1 MIDLRWRQR
10 IIWAAYTLLTVVA
23 LSLALRPDPYDT
35 LRQADTLFV
44 AGHYRAA
51 LVTYASLTNLLS
63 DASLRLGIVLTV
75 RNETDLA
82 RRAFASAIQAGLRP
96 REYQLAV
103 LYLGNLAMREG
114 DTAAAYRTWQT
125 LTDCTPLLCTVRD
138 LLLADVDLKEG
149 RLDQAFHIYRSVA
162 IEQLPSDWA
171 KLTVE
176 RQTLLATLFNPTNV
190 SITPIPQSA
199 TFADPFL
206 QPLLPPMIGSDMLNH
221 VLTLDSATRQQLFGQ
236 LALDM
241 GYERLALAFFDQ
253 AEPTGEHGLA
263 AAIYRAYT
271 HLRLGNRQEG
281 IEQLKQLADAHP
293 DDVRIWSLLTAAYI
307 YTGDLNAAV
316 NSLQRIQA
324 SGRSDPAIALIQA
337 SLAFAQRDFVAA
349 ADAYEQAVILAPTN
363 ERAYYLTL
371 AARFHLDSGFER
383 CISGLQAAQAAVS
396 AAPDNPE
403 ALTILAGT
411 RYYCGD
417 LPGALQAA
425 DAALKA
431 GAGIEARFYY
441 GLTLS
446 AQGNLDQ
453 GRAHLES
460 VADQAPASVWRQR
473 AETALELI
481 GVKLPVLFRNP

>member
-307 YTGDLNAAV
+307 YTGDMNAAV

-337 SLAFAQRDFVAA
+337 KLAFAQRDFVAA

-363 ERAYYLTL
+363 ERSYYLTL

-383 CISGLQAAQAAVS
+383 CTSGLQAAQAAVNIS
-396 AAPDNPE
+396 PNHPD

-425 DAALKA
+425 DAALEA
-431 GAGIEARFYY
+431 GAGSEARFYY

-446 AQGNLDQ
+446 AQGDLDQ
-453 GRAHLES
+453 GRAHLEA

-473 AETALELI
+473 AETVLELT

>member
-190 SITPIPQSA
+190 SITPIPHSA

-281 IEQLKQLADAHP
+281 IEQLKQLADAHT

-337 SLAFAQRDFVAA
+337 KLAFAQRDFVAA

-363 ERAYYLTL
+363 ERSYYLTL

-383 CISGLQAAQAAVS
+383 CTSGLQAAQAAVNIS
-396 AAPDNPE
+396 PNDPD

-425 DAALKA
+425 DAALEA
-431 GAGIEARFYY
+431 GAGSEARFYY

-446 AQGNLDQ
+446 AQGDLDQ
-453 GRAHLES
+453 GRAHLEA

-473 AETALELI
+473 AETVLELT

>member
-149 RLDQAFHIYRSVA
+149 RLDQAFHIYQSVA

-337 SLAFAQRDFVAA
+337 KLAFAQRDFVAA

-363 ERAYYLTL
+363 ERSYYLTL

-383 CISGLQAAQAAVS
+383 CTSGLQAAQAAVNIS
-396 AAPDNPE
+396 PNHPD

-425 DAALKA
+425 DAALEA
-431 GAGIEARFYY
+431 GAGSEARFYY

-446 AQGNLDQ
+446 AQGDLDQ
-453 GRAHLES
+453 GRAHLEA

-473 AETALELI
+473 AETVLELT

>member
-1 MIDLRWRQR
+1 MIDIRWRQR
-10 IIWAAYTLLTVVA
+10 IIRAAYTLLTVVA

-35 LRQADTLFV
+35 LRQADALFV

-114 DTAAAYRTWQT
+114 DTAAAYRTWQS
-125 LTDCTPLLCTVRD
+125 LTDCTPLLCTMRD

-149 RLDQAFHIYRSVA
+149 RLDQAFRIYRSVA
-162 IEQLPSDWA
+162 IEQLPLDWA
-171 KLTVE
+171 KLTIE
-176 RQTLLATLFNPTNV
+176 RRTLLATLFNPTNV

-199 TFADPFL
+199 VFAEPFL
-206 QPLLPPMIGSDMLNH
+206 QPLLPPMVGSDMLNRA
-221 VLTLDSATRQQLFGQ
+221 LALEPATRQQLFGQ

-241 GYERLALAFFDQ
+241 GYERLALAFFEQ
-253 AEPTGEHGLA
+253 VEPSGEHGPA

-293 DDVRIWSLLTAAYI
+293 DDVRIRSLLTAAYI

-316 NSLQRIQA
+316 NSLQGLQA
-324 SGRSDPAIALIQA
+324 SGRSDPVIALIQA
-337 SLAFAQRDFVAA
+337 RLAFAQRDFVAA

-363 ERAYYLTL
+363 ERSYYLTL

-383 CISGLQAAQAAVS
+383 CTSGLQAAQAAVNIS
-396 AAPDNPE
+396 PNDPD

-431 GAGIEARFYY
+431 GAGTEARFYY
-441 GLTLS
+441 GLTLN
-446 AQGNLDQ
+446 AQGDIDQ
-453 GRAHLES
+453 GRAHLEA

-473 AETALELI
+473 AETALELT

>member
-1 MIDLRWRQR
+1 MDLRWRQR

-337 SLAFAQRDFVAA
+337 KLAFAQRDFVAA

-363 ERAYYLTL
+363 ERSYYLTL

-383 CISGLQAAQAAVS
+383 CTSGLQAAQAAVNIS
-396 AAPDNPE
+396 PNDPD

-425 DAALKA
+425 DAALEA
-431 GAGIEARFYY
+431 GAGSEARFYY

-446 AQGNLDQ
+446 AQGDLDQ
-453 GRAHLES
+453 GRAHLEA

-473 AETALELI
+473 AETVLELT

>member
-337 SLAFAQRDFVAA
+337 KLAFAQRDFVAA

-363 ERAYYLTL
+363 ERSYYLTL

-383 CISGLQAAQAAVS
+383 CTSGLQAAQAAVNIS
-396 AAPDNPE
+396 PNDPD

-425 DAALKA
+425 DAALEA
-431 GAGIEARFYY
+431 GAGSEARFYY

-446 AQGNLDQ
+446 AQGDLDQ
-453 GRAHLES
+453 GRAHLEA

-473 AETALELI
+473 AETVLELT

>member
-1 MIDLRWRQR
+1 VIDLRWRQR

-337 SLAFAQRDFVAA
+337 KLAFAQRDFVAA

-363 ERAYYLTL
+363 ERSYYLTL

-383 CISGLQAAQAAVS
+383 CTSGLQAAQAAVNIS
-396 AAPDNPE
+396 PNDPD

-425 DAALKA
+425 DAALEA
-431 GAGIEARFYY
+431 GAGSEARFYY

-446 AQGNLDQ
+446 AQGDLDQ
-453 GRAHLES
+453 GRAHLEA

-473 AETALELI
+473 AETVLELT

>member
-1 MIDLRWRQR
+1 VIDLRWRQR

-23 LSLALRPDPYDT
+23 LSLALRPEPYDT

-190 SITPIPQSA
+190 SITPIPHSA

-281 IEQLKQLADAHP
+281 IEQLKQLADAHT

-337 SLAFAQRDFVAA
+337 KLAFAQRDFVAA

-363 ERAYYLTL
+363 ERSYYLTL

-383 CISGLQAAQAAVS
+383 CTSGLQAAQAAVNIS
-396 AAPDNPE
+396 PNDPD

-425 DAALKA
+425 DAALEA
-431 GAGIEARFYY
+431 GAGSEARFYY

-446 AQGNLDQ
+446 AQGDLDQ
-453 GRAHLES
+453 GRAHLEA

-473 AETALELI
+473 AETVLELT

>member
-23 LSLALRPDPYDT
+23 LSLVLRPDPYDT

-206 QPLLPPMIGSDMLNH
+206 HPLLPPMVGSDMLNH

-241 GYERLALAFFDQ
+241 GYERLALAFFNQ

-307 YTGDLNAAV
+307 YTGDLNAAF

-324 SGRSDPAIALIQA
+324 SGRTDPAIALIQA
-337 SLAFAQRDFVAA
+337 RLAFAQRDFVAA

-363 ERAYYLTL
+363 EQSYYLIL

-383 CISGLQAAQAAVS
+383 CTSGLRAAQAAVNIS
-396 AAPDNPE
+396 PNNPD

-411 RYYCGD
+411 QYYCGD

-431 GAGIEARFYY
+431 GAGTEARFYY

-446 AQGNLDQ
+446 AQGDLDR
-453 GRAHLES
+453 GRAHLEAI
-460 VADQAPASVWRQR
+460 ADQDPASVWRQR

>member
-1 MIDLRWRQR
+1 VIDLRWRQR

-337 SLAFAQRDFVAA
+337 KLAFAQRDFVAA

-363 ERAYYLTL
+363 ERSYYLTL

-383 CISGLQAAQAAVS
+383 CTSGLQAAQAAVNIS
-396 AAPDNPE
+396 PNDPD

-425 DAALKA
+425 DAALEA
-431 GAGIEARFYY
+431 GAGSEARFYY

-446 AQGNLDQ
+446 AQGDLDQ
-453 GRAHLES
+453 GRAHLEA

-473 AETALELI
+473 AETVLELT
-481 GVKLPVLFRNP
+481 GVKLPLFRNP

>member
-1 MIDLRWRQR
+1 VIDLRWRQR

-337 SLAFAQRDFVAA
+337 KLAFAQRDFVAA

-363 ERAYYLTL
+363 ERSYYLTL

-383 CISGLQAAQAAVS
+383 CTSGLQAAQAAVNIS
-396 AAPDNPE
+396 PNDPD

-425 DAALKA
+425 DAALEA
-431 GAGIEARFYY
+431 GAGSEARFYY

-446 AQGNLDQ
+446 AQGDLDQ
-453 GRAHLES
+453 GRAHLET

-473 AETALELI
+473 AETVLELT

>member
-176 RQTLLATLFNPTNV
+176 RQTLLAILFNPTNV

-293 DDVRIWSLLTAAYI
+293 DDVRIWSLLTAVYI

-337 SLAFAQRDFVAA
+337 KLAFAQRDFVAA

-363 ERAYYLTL
+363 ERSYYLTL

-383 CISGLQAAQAAVS
+383 CTSGLQAAQAAVNIS
-396 AAPDNPE
+396 PNDPD

-425 DAALKA
+425 DAALEA
-431 GAGIEARFYY
+431 GAGSEARFYY

-446 AQGNLDQ
+446 AQGDLDQ
-453 GRAHLES
+453 GRAHLEA

-473 AETALELI
+473 AETVLELT

>member
-337 SLAFAQRDFVAA
+337 KLAFAQRDFVAA

-363 ERAYYLTL
+363 ERSYYLTL

-383 CISGLQAAQAAVS
+383 CTSGLQAAQAAVNIS
-396 AAPDNPE
+396 PNDPD

-425 DAALKA
+425 DAALEA
-431 GAGIEARFYY
+431 GAGSEARFYY

-446 AQGNLDQ
+446 AQGDLDQ
-453 GRAHLES
+453 GRAHLEA

-473 AETALELI
+473 AETVLELT
-481 GVKLPVLFRNP
+481 GVKLPLFRNP

>member
-176 RQTLLATLFNPTNV
+176 RQTLFATLFNPTNV

-337 SLAFAQRDFVAA
+337 KLAFAQRDFVAA

-363 ERAYYLTL
+363 ERSYYLTL

-383 CISGLQAAQAAVS
+383 CTSGLQAAQAAVNIS
-396 AAPDNPE
+396 PNDPD

-425 DAALKA
+425 DAALEA
-431 GAGIEARFYY
+431 GAGSEARFYY

-446 AQGNLDQ
+446 AQGDLDQ
-453 GRAHLES
+453 GRAHLEA

-473 AETALELI
+473 AETVLELT
-481 GVKLPVLFRNP
+481 GVKLPLFRNP

>member
-23 LSLALRPDPYDT
+23 LSLALRPEPYDT

-190 SITPIPQSA
+190 SITPIPHSA

-281 IEQLKQLADAHP
+281 IEQLKQLADAHT

-337 SLAFAQRDFVAA
+337 KLAFAQRDFVAA

-363 ERAYYLTL
+363 ERSYYLTL

-383 CISGLQAAQAAVS
+383 CTSGLQAAQAAVNIS
-396 AAPDNPE
+396 PNDPD

-425 DAALKA
+425 DAALEA
-431 GAGIEARFYY
+431 GAGSEARFYY

-446 AQGNLDQ
+446 AQGDLDQ
-453 GRAHLES
+453 GRAHLEA

-473 AETALELI
+473 AETVLELT

>member
-1 MIDLRWRQR
+1 
-10 IIWAAYTLLTVVA
+10 
-23 LSLALRPDPYDT
+23 
-35 LRQADTLFV
+35 
-44 AGHYRAA
+44 
-51 LVTYASLTNLLS
+51 
-63 DASLRLGIVLTV
+63 
-75 RNETDLA
+75 
-82 RRAFASAIQAGLRP
+82 
-96 REYQLAV
+96 
-103 LYLGNLAMREG
+103 
-114 DTAAAYRTWQT
+114 
-125 LTDCTPLLCTVRD
+125 VRD

-190 SITPIPQSA
+190 SITPIPHSA

-281 IEQLKQLADAHP
+281 IEQLKQLADAHT

-337 SLAFAQRDFVAA
+337 KLAFAQRDFVAA

-363 ERAYYLTL
+363 ERSYYLTL

-383 CISGLQAAQAAVS
+383 CTSGLQAAQAAVNIS
-396 AAPDNPE
+396 PNDPD

-425 DAALKA
+425 DAALEA
-431 GAGIEARFYY
+431 GAGSEARFYY

-446 AQGNLDQ
+446 AQGDLDQ
-453 GRAHLES
+453 GRAHLEA

-473 AETALELI
+473 AETVLELT
-481 GVKLPVLFRNP
+481 GVKLPVLFRNPWT

>member
-1 MIDLRWRQR
+1 VIDLRWRQR

-307 YTGDLNAAV
+307 YTGDMNAAV

-337 SLAFAQRDFVAA
+337 KLAFAQRDFVAA

-363 ERAYYLTL
+363 ERSYYLTL

-383 CISGLQAAQAAVS
+383 CTSGLQAAQAAVNIS
-396 AAPDNPE
+396 PNDPD

-425 DAALKA
+425 DAALEA
-431 GAGIEARFYY
+431 GAGSEARFYY

-446 AQGNLDQ
+446 AQGDLDQ
-453 GRAHLES
+453 GRAHLEA

-473 AETALELI
+473 AETVLELT

>member
-1 MIDLRWRQR
+1 VIDLRWRQR

-23 LSLALRPDPYDT
+23 LSLALRPEPYDT

-149 RLDQAFHIYRSVA
+149 RLDQAFHIYRSVT

-190 SITPIPQSA
+190 SITPIPHSA

-281 IEQLKQLADAHP
+281 IEQLKQLADAHT

-337 SLAFAQRDFVAA
+337 KLAFAQRDFVAA

-363 ERAYYLTL
+363 ERSYYLTL

-383 CISGLQAAQAAVS
+383 CTSGLQAAQAAVNIS
-396 AAPDNPE
+396 PNDPD

-425 DAALKA
+425 DAALEA
-431 GAGIEARFYY
+431 GAGSEARFYY

-446 AQGNLDQ
+446 AQGDLDQ
-453 GRAHLES
+453 GRAHLEA

-473 AETALELI
+473 AETVLELT

>member
-253 AEPTGEHGLA
+253 AEPAGEHGLA

-337 SLAFAQRDFVAA
+337 KLAFAQRDFVAA

-363 ERAYYLTL
+363 ERSYYLTL

-383 CISGLQAAQAAVS
+383 CTSGLQAAQAAVNIS
-396 AAPDNPE
+396 PNDPD

-425 DAALKA
+425 DAALEA
-431 GAGIEARFYY
+431 GAGSEARFYY

-446 AQGNLDQ
+446 AQGDLDQ
-453 GRAHLES
+453 GRAHLEA

-473 AETALELI
+473 AETVLELT

>member
-1 MIDLRWRQR
+1 VIDLRWRQR

-307 YTGDLNAAV
+307 YTGDMNAAV

-337 SLAFAQRDFVAA
+337 KLAFAQRDFVAA

-363 ERAYYLTL
+363 ERSYYLTL

-383 CISGLQAAQAAVS
+383 CTSGLQAAQAAVNIS
-396 AAPDNPE
+396 PNHPD

-425 DAALKA
+425 DAALEA
-431 GAGIEARFYY
+431 GAGSEARFYY

-446 AQGNLDQ
+446 AQGDLDQ
-453 GRAHLES
+453 GRAHLEA

-473 AETALELI
+473 AETVLELT